1 MHPYPVPPHRC
12 IILSIGPIPA
22 SPLADA
28 SYHFTHLHLQSA
40 PRNRP
45 QAQIHLAPSMNSTS
59 TLRFLVFPTLSHL
72 FMIAFKYLLAGAGK
86 SVKVA
91 SSKKIGELLPVLP
104 SKPVVGSLRRTRNN
118 MCSAPMCWQAI
129 LIAALL
135 CIGFALH
142 YQLKSIDPET
152 KTVMAR
158 VSTSSNLDNLG
169 CTQKLN
175 ASSLTH

>member
-72 FMIAFKYLLAGAGK
+72 FMIAFKYLLAAAGK
-86 SVKVA
+86 LVKVA
-91 SSKKIGELLPVLP
+91 SSKKMGELLPVLP
-104 SKPVVGSLRRTRNN
+104 KLVRSLRRAQQYVQLCANVLASDTH
-118 MCSAPMCWQAI
+118 CFAVHW
-129 LIAALL
+129 L
-135 CIGFALH
+135 CIALSAQEH
-142 YQLKSIDPET
+142 RPQNQNSDGQ
-152 KTVMAR
+152 R
-158 VSTSSNLDNLG
+158 FW
-169 CTQKLN
+169 
-175 ASSLTH
+175 

>member
-91 SSKKIGELLPVLP
+91 SSKKMGELLQVL
-104 SKPVVGSLRRTRNN
+104 SKLVGSLRCAQQYVQCANN
-118 MCSAPMCWQAI
+118 VLASDTHCGFAVHW
-129 LIAALL
+129 L
-135 CIGFALH
+135 CIALSAQEH
-142 YQLKSIDPET
+142 RPQNQNSDGQS
-152 KTVMAR
+152 V
-158 VSTSSNLDNLG
+158 
-169 CTQKLN
+169 Q
-175 ASSLTH
+175 

>member
-91 SSKKIGELLPVLP
+91 SSKKMGELLPVLP
-104 SKPVVGSLRRTRNN
+104 KSLGSSTICAVRQCAGKRYSLRL
-118 MCSAPMCWQAI
+118 CC
-129 LIAALL
+129 AL
-135 CIGFALH
+135 ALH
-142 YQLKSIDPET
+142 CIISSR
-152 KTVMAR
+152 A
-158 VSTSSNLDNLG
+158 STPKPK
-169 CTQKLN
+169 Q
-175 ASSLTH
+175 

>member
-72 FMIAFKYLLAGAGK
+72 FMIAFKYLLAAAGN

-91 SSKKIGELLPVLP
+91 SSKKMGELLPVLP
-104 SKPVVGSLRRTRNN
+104 LAGGFIEAHAQQYVQLCANVLASDTHCGFAVH
-118 MCSAPMCWQAI
+118 W
-129 LIAALL
+129 L
-135 CIGFALH
+135 CIALSAQEH
-142 YQLKSIDPET
+142 RPQNQNSDGQS
-152 KTVMAR
+152 V
-158 VSTSSNLDNLG
+158 
-169 CTQKLN
+169 Q
-175 ASSLTH
+175 

>member
-72 FMIAFKYLLAGAGK
+72 FMIAFKYLLAAAGK
-86 SVKVA
+86 LVKVA
-91 SSKKIGELLPVLP
+91 SSKKMGELLSVLP
-104 SKPVVGSLRRTRNN
+104 KLVGSLRPARNN
-118 MCSAPMCWQAI
+118 MCSAPMCWQEI

-142 YQLKSIDPET
+142 YQLKSIDPKT

-158 VSTSSNLDNLG
+158 VSSNLNNFG
-169 CTQKLN
+169 NAQKLN

>member
-72 FMIAFKYLLAGAGK
+72 FMTAFKYLLAGAGK

-91 SSKKIGELLPVLP
+91 SSKKMGELLPVLP
-104 SKPVVGSLRRTRNN
+104 KPVVVGSLRRTSNN
-118 MCSAPMCWQAI
+118 MCSAPIMCWQAI

-142 YQLKSIDPET
+142 YQLKSTDPET

-158 VSTSSNLDNLG
+158 VSSNLDNLG
-169 CTQKLN
+169 NAQKLN
-175 ASSLTH
+175 ASSLVH

>member
-1 MHPYPVPPHRC
+1 MVPGGADEKMVHLEQGGEELLASTQCIILTPALLPSAPKKISSSYYPSCITEMHPYPVPPHRC

-72 FMIAFKYLLAGAGK
+72 FMIAFKYLLAA
-86 SVKVA
+86 VQA
-91 SSKKIGELLPVLP
+91 S
-104 SKPVVGSLRRTRNN
+104 R
-118 MCSAPMCWQAI
+118 
-129 LIAALL
+129 
-135 CIGFALH
+135 
-142 YQLKSIDPET
+142 
-152 KTVMAR
+152 
-158 VSTSSNLDNLG
+158 
-169 CTQKLN
+169 
-175 ASSLTH
+175 

>member
-59 TLRFLVFPTLSHL
+59 TLRFLVFPTPSHL
-72 FMIAFKYLLAGAGK
+72 FMIAFKYLLAAAGN

-91 SSKKIGELLPVLP
+91 SSKKMGELLPVLP
-104 SKPVVGSLRRTRNN
+104 KLVARSN
-118 MCSAPMCWQAI
+118 MCSAPIMCWQAI

-158 VSTSSNLDNLG
+158 VSSNLNNFG
-169 CTQKLN
+169 NAQKLN